1 MPHSKQSSVRDV
13 ERQPD
18 DLSPGLQANAILFVV
33 MWAIFVLAQQVK
45 LAPWHPAQDPWLTAV
60 RIPLVASAFLT
71 ICLPR
76 RHIPLVSMLV
86 LQIATVLIELPELS
100 NCWLYAGFINV
111 GILTVYAR
119 LAIRQW
125 RTQFTLE
132 EAYEAFSPMLRV
144 SLIAMYSFAAI
155 AKWNQDF
162 VNPATSCAAYFG
174 RVFADSAPFIPSW
187 DWLIATTIPISLL
200 IETALPILF
209 LAQSTR
215 RLAIVTGMTF
225 HTILAHN
232 HNVSVFDFNAML
244 FALYV
249 PFLPA
254 DFIGSLSHIDD
265 AKWAYRLARHRAI
278 VFGALIAASVI
289 LALVLRE
296 PEDVRTVFF
305 RFRVAVAFVLS
316 VSATILAARTLYGS
330 HAPSASIERAFLPV
344 NLATL
349 IVTTLVFANSAAPY
363 LGLKT
368 GVAMTMF
375 SNLRTEAGFE
385 NHLFIPSWLRIFGY
399 QDQSIRVV
407 DSSAQEL
414 KGIAESNERL
424 ILHDFRVRASRH
436 PDAWVVYELAG
447 TIHQSDPIADDSL
460 LNPPPSLLERKLLH
474 FRTIPLYNK
483 PCQW

>member
-1 MPHSKQSSVRDV
+1 MVPEV
-13 ERQPD
+13 ERPADGYSPQPR
-18 DLSPGLQANAILFVV
+18 ANAAVFVV

-45 LAPWHPAQDPWLTAV
+45 LAPWHPAHDPWLTAV

-76 RHIPLVSMLV
+76 RHAPFASMLL
-86 LQIATVLIELPELS
+86 LQLASVLIELPELS
-100 NCWLYAGFINV
+100 NCWLYAGFINI
-111 GILTVYAR
+111 GILAVYAR
-119 LAIRQW
+119 LVIQQR
-125 RTQFTLE
+125 RTKFTLE
-132 EAYEAFSPMLRV
+132 DAYEAFSPMLRV

-155 AKWNQDF
+155 AKWNHDF
-162 VNPATSCAAYFG
+162 INPATSCAAYFG
-174 RVFADSAPFIPSW
+174 RLFADSAPFIPSS
-187 DWLIATTIPISLL
+187 DWLIAKTIPLTL
-200 IETALPILF
+200 FVETALPILF

-215 RLAIVTGMTF
+215 RVAIVMGMTF

-254 DFIGSLSHIDD
+254 DFTQSLRHIDD
-265 AKWAYRLARHRAI
+265 AKWAFRVARHRAI
-278 VFGALIAASVI
+278 VFGTLIAVSVV
-289 LALVLRE
+289 LALALRE
-296 PEDVRTVFF
+296 PDQVRMVFF

-316 VSATILAARTLYGS
+316 VSATILAARTLYGR
-330 HAPSASIERAFLPV
+330 HAPSAAIERAFLPV

-349 IVTTLVFANSAAPY
+349 LVTTLVFANSAAPY

-385 NHLFIPSWLRIFGY
+385 NHLFIPPWVRVFGY

-407 DSSAQEL
+407 DSSSEEL
-414 KGIAESNERL
+414 KEIAESNERL
-424 ILHDFRVRASRH
+424 IVHDFRVRAWRH
-436 PDAWVVYELAG
+436 PDAWIVYELAG
-447 TIHQSDPIADDSL
+447 TLHRSDPIADDSL
-460 LNPPPSLLERKLLH
+460 INPPPSLLERKLLH